1 MIQLQSNHIDIA
13 SNFAGTMMGVTN
25 CVASICGFLAPYI
38 VNLIVTESVM
48 TFNNHDAILKY

>member
-1 MIQLQSNHIDIA
+1 MNLQANHIDIA

-48 TFNNHDAILKY
+48 TFNNHDAVLNIN